1 VTDGSRAV
9 ATPTEVTLTGTSD
22 PFADAVVSFQPLSA
36 GGFGS
41 STLSRVL
48 GPPAGGG
55 TSYGSTDVVSLHAR
69 VNSDGGATA
78 PYGGSITLEFN
89 DNIVVDGDGPDF
101 VVFENVFYVG
111 GDPERRWMEPAVV
124 AVSRDGKQFSTFP
137 FDFVPH
143 YNETGDINCYN
154 PYCYFKGFAGVN
166 PVSSNNLSPDPRTAA
181 AGGDRFDLREIG
193 LTWIR
198 FVRITATGDNWLT
211 DMNGD
216 SVRHIQDMNACGGS
230 GSSGFDLDAVC
241 AINY

>member
-1 VTDGSRAV
+1 
-9 ATPTEVTLTGTSD
+9 
-22 PFADAVVSFQPLSA
+22 
-36 GGFGS
+36 
-41 STLSRVL
+41 
-48 GPPAGGG
+48 
-55 TSYGSTDVVSLHAR
+55 
-69 VNSDGGATA
+69 
-78 PYGGSITLEFN
+78 
-89 DNIVVDGDGPDF
+89 
-101 VVFENVFYVG
+101 
-111 GDPERRWMEPAVV
+111 MEPAVV